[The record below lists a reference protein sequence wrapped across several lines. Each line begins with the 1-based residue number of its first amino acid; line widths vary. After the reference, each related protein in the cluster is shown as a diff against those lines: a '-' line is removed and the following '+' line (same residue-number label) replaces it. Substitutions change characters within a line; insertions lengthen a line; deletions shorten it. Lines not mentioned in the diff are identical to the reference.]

1 MMTRQRNY
9 DLAVSLGG
17 ACGCSKSLRNANL
30 QFASFPFDWLN
41 GATLRD
47 RADLI
52 SCGFAGWLEDGL
64 DKRPEPDGCIG
75 ESHWQDR
82 RYGFGLLHDFDRKT
96 PMETALP
103 GVKEKYARRTAHL
116 FRLVGESRRVL
127 LVWTDVPTSPLASD
141 ADLKY
146 LQDAF
151 RTRWPNVTFDV
162 LAFRRAEGVEL
173 EDRTDTESDG
183 IRIVTFDYMDK
194 KVSKYGVLLANDPL
208 LGKWLAAEYAVR
220 DYRTAEEKKRWKR
233 VARQNVYRQFGGTN
247 WLGYFIGRTQ
257 YKVYKHLK
265 KALQKKGVV

>member
-1 MMTRQRNY
+1 MTRQRNY

-103 GVKEKYARRTAHL
+103 GVKEKYARRAAHL

-127 LVWTDVPTSPLASD
+127 LVWTDVPTSPPASD

-151 RTRWPNVTFDV
+151 RTRWPNVTFDM
-162 LAFRRAEGVEL
+162 LNLKYRAGVAL
-173 EDRTDTESDG
+173 KDRLVREKDG
-183 IRIVTFDYMDK
+183 LRIVEFDYKDRREK
-194 KVSKYGVLLANDPL
+194 AWRIDYRRVGE
-208 LGKWLAAEYAVR
+208 WLASEYEVD
-220 DYRTAEEKKRWKR
+220 DYRTEAEKEKWKEAVSGHEYGR
-233 VARQNVYRQFGGTN
+233 YHVTNFLDYVYTKFR
-247 WLGYFIGRTQ
+247 
-257 YKVYKHLK
+257 YKVYRHLVK
-265 KALQKKGVV
+265 SLQRKGVIS